1 VAACCVVGTALCA
14 SSAAG
19 WKSSAAG
26 WNQILE
32 IDRDAKMKRTQ
43 QRPLVTGV
51 LTKTEATLAATGG
64 VGCCR
69 YFFVLA
75 VGTDPVLNAALG
87 AGNSY
92 RSLATLDCIPT

>member
-14 SSAAG
+14 
-19 WKSSAAG
+19 SSAAG

-32 IDRDAKMKRTQ
+32 IDRDAKMKRTQQ

-69 YFFVLA
+69 YFFILA
-75 VGTDPVLNAALG
+75 VGADPVLNAALG